1 MNGSGILTKNCKRC
15 SVVEIVISHNLYA
28 SLAQQLKTIGYAV
41 LTMIDKPLD
50 ASLYDEFSALEAA
63 RIRAIERC
71 TLATGGRSRYLRNG
85 IALSVQ
91 NLPLR
96 HERLTSEMLEQQL
109 VSGERLIV
117 TQLALV
123 WEASGCTIVSVTDY
137 LSVLDY
143 QSTYLES
150 YGNRH

>member
-1 MNGSGILTKNCKRC
+1 
-15 SVVEIVISHNLYA
+15 
-28 SLAQQLKTIGYAV
+28 
-41 LTMIDKPLD
+41 MIDKPLD
-50 ASLYDEFSALEAA
+50 ASLYNEFGALEAA

-71 TLATGGRSRYLRNG
+71 TLATGGCSRYLRDG

-91 NLPLR
+91 NFSLR
-96 HERLTSEMLEQQL
+96 HERLTSVMLEQQL

-117 TQLALV
+117 IQLALV
-123 WEASGCTIVSVTDY
+123 WKASGCTIVSVTDY